1 MSNTQYTTP
10 YRDKQSPYTG
20 GDPFG
25 TPKENIFS
33 DKASVFSTKQ
43 SVYGDMI
50 FKDYGYLLIDSLS
63 LLLADNG
70 DRIII

>member
-33 DKASVFSTKQ
+33 DKPSVFSSKQ

-50 FKDYGYLLIDSLS
+50 FKDFGNLIIDNLS
-63 LLLADNG
+63 LLLLDNG
-70 DRIII
+70 DRLII